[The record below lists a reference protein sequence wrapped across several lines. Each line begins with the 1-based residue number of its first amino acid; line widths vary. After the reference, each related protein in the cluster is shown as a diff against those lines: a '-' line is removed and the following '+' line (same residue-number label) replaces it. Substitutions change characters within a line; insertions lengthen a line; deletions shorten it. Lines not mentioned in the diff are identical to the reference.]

1 MAQLNEDQYQKFKD
15 MPVGFQGYTPDE
27 GKPFIGSIPP
37 TKDRE
42 LKWWGSK
49 IFTNTREVFPGHY
62 ISSPPPTQDYNQW
75 KVPGPLKQDIVE
87 SRNLWYGPE
96 SAKWEMTK
104 HRICWD
110 AFTTTSDFI
119 ISPHSASKGLYIA
132 TCGSFHGYKFFPVLG
147 KYIMQMLEGELAP
160 ELIERWA
167 WDRQRPDSSQ
177 NVEYPNSEMKHL
189 LEPAAKL

>member
-1 MAQLNEDQYQKFKD
+1 ML
-15 MPVGFQGYTPDE
+15 
-27 GKPFIGSIPP
+27 
-37 TKDRE
+37 
-42 LKWWGSK
+42 
-49 IFTNTREVFPGHY
+49 PGRS
-62 ISSPPPTQDYNQW
+62 ISSPPPTHDYNQW

-96 SAKWEMTK
+96 SADWEMTK
-104 HRICWD
+104 HRICWLVPLCGMSIAILTFKRD

-147 KYIMQMLEGELAP
+147 KYITQMLEGELSP
-160 ELIERWA
+160 ELVERWA
-167 WDRQRPDSSQ
+167 WDRQRSDSSQ